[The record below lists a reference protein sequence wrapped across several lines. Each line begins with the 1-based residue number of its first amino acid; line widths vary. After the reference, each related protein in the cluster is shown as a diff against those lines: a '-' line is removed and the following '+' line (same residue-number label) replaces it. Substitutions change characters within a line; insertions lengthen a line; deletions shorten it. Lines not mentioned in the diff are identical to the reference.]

1 MGGFSTM
8 NTAISGLM
16 ASQRALDITGQNV
29 VNANT
34 PGYSRQRVQVSSV
47 AGAPASNF
55 HTGSSQ
61 AVLGGVKID
70 TIERVRDVFLENTRV
85 AAGASLEAIKAQ
97 TTALE
102 GAEQLLSE
110 PGDGGL
116 QSVIDDFYNSWHD
129 LAQKPTD
136 PGAGA
141 VVIQRGK
148 TVAAQLAFVS
158 NGLEER
164 WETARDELSSTVAQL
179 NQAAADLAKVNE
191 RIRQGNVVGRPV
203 NELIDQRDT
212 LVRTIGELAGGK
224 PSVTTDDGMVSVSV
238 NGLNLVTGNRA
249 ERFELT
255 GATTLAT
262 ATIDPPT
269 VTFGNSQ
276 VSVASGKAAGLLAAL
291 RTDLPNV
298 SAQLDGLAVAL
309 RDAVNTVHSA
319 GFTVGGAPGRRLL
332 RRCERGEPHGGPD
345 ADLGARRR
353 LELGFGGRQQRP
365 RPRRPRDRRQRR
377 DGAGAGQH
385 EPVRPVAQP
394 HRERGHAG
402 PGPAARPRGAV
413 DGTRDGG
420 RRGRERRRR
429 EPRRGD
435 GVAADV
441 PAFVPGVGAGDHHR
455 RQHARDTDQPGEVS

>member
-8 NTAISGLM
+8 NTAISGLL

-47 AGAPASNF
+47 GSAPSANF
-55 HTGSSQ
+55 HTGNSQ

-70 TIERVRDVFLENTRV
+70 TIERIRDVFLENTRV

-97 TTALE
+97 STALE

-116 QSVIDDFYNSWHD
+116 QSVIDDFYNAWHD

-158 NGLEER
+158 NGVQER
-164 WETARDELSSTVAQL
+164 WDTAHGELESTVAQL
-179 NQAAADLAKVNE
+179 NQAASDLAKVNE
-191 RIRQGNVVGRPV
+191 RIREGNVVGRPV
-203 NELIDQRDT
+203 NELLDQRDT

-238 NGLNLVTGNRA
+238 NGLNLVTGTRA
-249 ERFELT
+249 EQFHLT

-269 VTFGNSQ
+269 VTFGTSQ

-298 SAQLDGLAVAL
+298 STQLDGVAVAL
-309 RDAVNTVHSA
+309 RDAVNAVHGA
-319 GFTVGGAPGRRLL
+319 GFTVSGSPGGDFFAGSGASNLTVIPA
-332 RRCERGEPHGGPD
+332 ET
-345 ADLGARRR
+345 ADLG
-353 LELGFGGRQQRP
+353 
-365 RPRRPRDRRQRR
+365 
-377 DGAGAGQH
+377 
-385 EPVRPVAQP
+385 VAS
-394 HRERGHAG
+394 ES
-402 PGPAARPRGAV
+402 GAV
-413 DGTRDGG
+413 DGNNALALADLAIDVNA
-420 RRGRERRRR
+420 E
-429 EPRRGD
+429 
-435 GVAADV
+435 AAL
-441 PAFVPGVGAGDHHR
+441 GAGSTSPSGLWRNLTANVGTQVQGLQRGLEVQSTVLSTADAAVESDAGVNLDEEMASLLMFQR
-455 RQHARDTDQPGEVS
+455 SYQASARVITTVDNMLETLINLGR

>member
-8 NTAISGLM
+8 NTAISGLL

-47 AGAPASNF
+47 AGAPSSNF
-55 HTGSSQ
+55 HTGGSQ

-70 TIERVRDVFLENTRV
+70 TIERIRDVFLENTRV

-116 QSVIDDFYNSWHD
+116 QSVVDDFYNAWHD

-158 NGLEER
+158 SGLEER
-164 WETARDELSSTVAQL
+164 WETARDELANTVSEL

-191 RIRQGNVVGRPV
+191 RIREGNVVGRPV
-203 NELIDQRDT
+203 NELLDQRDV

-224 PSVTTDDGMVSVSV
+224 PSVITDDGMVSVSV
-238 NGLNLVTGNRA
+238 NGLNLVTGGRA
-249 ERFELT
+249 ERFELS
-255 GATTLAT
+255 GGTTLAT
-262 ATIDPPT
+262 ATVDPPI
-269 VTFGNSQ
+269 VTFGNSR
-276 VSVASGKAAGLLAAL
+276 VAIASGKAAGLLAAL

-298 SAQLDGLAVAL
+298 SAQLDGVAVAL
-309 RDAVNTVHSA
+309 RDAVNTVHGL
-319 GFTVGGAPGRRLL
+319 GFTVAGDPGGDFFTGS
-332 RRCERGEPHGGPD
+332 
-345 ADLGARRR
+345 GAAN
-353 LELGFGGRQQRP
+353 LTVVPTQISEL
-365 RPRRPRDRRQRR
+365 
-377 DGAGAGQH
+377 A
-385 EPVRPVAQP
+385 VASN
-394 HRERGHAG
+394 A
-402 PGPAARPRGAV
+402 GAV
-413 DGTRDGG
+413 DGNNALAIADLSIDVNAETALGPGSTSPSGLWRNLTANVGTQVQGLQRGLEVQATVLATADAGVESDAGVNLDEEMASLLMFQRSYQASARVITTVDSMLETLINLG
-420 RRGRERRRR
+420 R
-429 EPRRGD
+429 
-435 GVAADV
+435 
-441 PAFVPGVGAGDHHR
+441 
-455 RQHARDTDQPGEVS
+455 